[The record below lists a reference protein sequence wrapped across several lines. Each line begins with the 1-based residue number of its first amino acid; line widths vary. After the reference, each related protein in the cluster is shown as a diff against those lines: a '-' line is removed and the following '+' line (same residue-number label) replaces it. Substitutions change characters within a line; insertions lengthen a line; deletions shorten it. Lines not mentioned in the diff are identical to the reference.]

1 MDAVNTEK
9 KIDTRTIEYRS
20 PSNIALVKYWGKMGL
35 QMPMN
40 PSISFTLSTCATTT
54 SVEFSLVDP
63 SRASGSNS
71 DELNKVT
78 SRTSVTLE
86 SDNKKISKVAEA
98 LEATDSVQ
106 FEFFFEGEAK
116 PDFHPKLEK
125 FFSRIERDFP
135 SLKKYSLKINSSN
148 SFPHSSGIASSASAM
163 SALALCIADFERSI
177 SENYEHDFHKRASHW
192 ARLGSGSACR
202 SVFPFLAMWGY
213 SPEIDGSS
221 DKYALPIG
229 EVAPIF
235 QDFQD
240 TVLLVDKGQKQ
251 ISSTVG
257 HDLMKGH
264 PYTAARIEQ
273 AHNNLNTLLDVMRN
287 GDLENFV
294 KIVENEALSLH
305 AMMLSSDPGYF
316 LIKPNTLKIIEAVRE
331 FRKQKGINLCFT
343 LDAGANVHLLYPSK
357 DKNEVLGFVESDLLV
372 YCQNGEYIC
381 DSVGRGPERLK

>member
-1 MDAVNTEK
+1 MEAVNTQK
-9 KIDTRTIEYRS
+9 KIEKALIEYRS

-40 PSISFTLSTCATTT
+40 PSISFTLSHCATTT
-54 SVEFSLVDP
+54 SAEFSLSP
-63 SRASGSNS
+63 SFS
-71 DELNKVT
+71 T
-78 SRTSVTLE
+78 PLE
-86 SDNKKISKVAEA
+86 KRGN
-98 LEATDSVQ
+98 DSVQ

-125 FFSRIERDFP
+125 FFSRIDRDFP
-135 SLKKYSLKINSSN
+135 DLKNYHLKIHSSN
-148 SFPHSSGIASSASAM
+148 TFPHSSGIASSASAM

-177 SENYEHDFHKRASHW
+177 KGEDYDFNFEQRASHW

-202 SVFPFLAMWGY
+202 SIYPSLAMWGY
-213 SPEIDGSS
+213 SPEIEHSS
-221 DKYALPIG
+221 DKHAISIEDMHP
-229 EVAPIF
+229 VF

-264 PYTAARIEQ
+264 PYTSARIQQ
-273 AHNNLNTLLDVMRN
+273 AHDNLKALLDTMRN
-287 GDLENFV
+287 GELENFV

-316 LIKPNTLKIIEAVRE
+316 LIKANTLKIIEAVRAY
-331 FRKQKGINLCFT
+331 RKQKGINLCFT

-357 DKNEVLGFVESDLLV
+357 DKNEVLGFVESDLLG

-381 DSVGRGPERLK
+381 DSVGKGPVRIK